1 MGSVFG
7 LDFEVPGRSRI
18 VGSGDFVDGKFPKQL
33 GCVAVEI
40 AGQRAPVTFV
50 QNDQINFQVPTVNQ
64 TGPVPVTI
72 ILNPGQP
79 NELKSDLGTVTM
91 ATYSPAFFTL
101 NGTSIAALS
110 ADGKVIIANSSVVAS
125 GVPAKPGDVV
135 TLYGTGFGYS
145 NPVYQAGEIADG
157 QARLRDPFTIS
168 VGGTLL
174 AAADI
179 LYAGLSPNSISGL
192 YQFNVKLPATL
203 ADGDIP
209 IVVTI
214 GGVSSQARAT
224 IPVKR

>member
-1 MGSVFG
+1 MGDDLSRRPRTFRGSAAQDILG
-7 LDFEVPGRSRI
+7 LIDDRLVPLRD
-18 VGSGDFVDGKFPKQL
+18 GSGV
-33 GCVAVEI
+33 
-40 AGQRAPVTFV
+40 
-50 QNDQINFQVPTVNQ
+50 
-64 TGPVPVTI
+64 
-72 ILNPGQP
+72 
-79 NELKSDLGTVTM
+79 
-91 ATYSPAFFTL
+91 
-101 NGTSIAALS
+101 TSIAALS
-110 ADGKVIIANSSVVAS
+110 ADGRVIIANSTVVAG

-145 NPVYQAGEIADG
+145 NPVYQAGEIPDG

-192 YQFNVKLPATL
+192 YQFNVRLPAAL

-224 IPVKR
+224 IPVRR